1 MYSRPGSVSDTISH
15 AAPGYRRLVT
25 IVLVSLAIIA
35 SLIASAV
42 IGYRSVFAIGPEA
55 AGDCLPDCSTADITS
70 TPVSWDGPAQ
80 PGLSPNVISPMDP
93 AIGGNIESFGS
104 VAPQPQPQPEG
115 ADQTRSVYVWA
126 AFLCVSEYSDAESTY
141 LGYMPELLP
150 TEGGLNPASFS
161 YLDTNRRVEGLYYQ
175 ETDTDNR
182 RLVLELDEPL
192 EIDLTLFAGNMAF
205 PFAAST
211 TSELGPNARVWML
224 DSSLGWTPG
233 QPVLVVLGENFDMPM
248 SQAGQEEIS
257 HSQVGIFCDNSS
269 ETVWTANLVVGEA
282 SNSSTTYLGYLPSM
296 SPPEGQ
302 LDITTFTYDGVEYSI
317 RSLFYQEVGQARQLV
332 LSTDQQLPDELV
344 LEIGGMEYPVAD
356 SLKMGTDG
364 NIHGWRLESDLGWTE
379 DQRLEVSLLIPRR

>member
-1 MYSRPGSVSDTISH
+1 MYSRSGSVSDTISH
-15 AAPGYRRLVT
+15 AAPGYWRLGT
-25 IVLVSLAIIA
+25 IVLISLAIIA
-35 SLIASAV
+35 SVIASAV
-42 IGYRSVFAIGPEA
+42 IEYRSVFASGPEA
-55 AGDCLPDCSTADITS
+55 AGGCLPDCSTAGITS
-70 TPVSWDGPAQ
+70 TPMSWEGPAR
-80 PGLSPNVISPMDP
+80 PDLGPNVISPMDP

-104 VAPQPQPQPEG
+104 VAPQPQPQPAS
-115 ADQTRSVYVWA
+115 ADQPRSVHVWA

-175 ETDTDNR
+175 ETETNVQ
-182 RLVLELDEPL
+182 RLVLKLDEPL

-224 DSSLGWTPG
+224 DSSLGWAPG
-233 QPVLVVLGENFDMPM
+233 QPILVVLGENFDMPM
-248 SQAGQEEIS
+248 SQAGQEKIS

-296 SPPEGQ
+296 SSPEGQ
-302 LDITTFTYDGVEYSI
+302 LDITTFTHDGVEYSI
-317 RSLFYQEVGQARQLV
+317 RSLFYQEAGQVRQLV
-332 LSTDQQLPDELV
+332 LSTDRQLPDELV
-344 LEIGGMEYPVAD
+344 LEIDGREYSVAD
-356 SLKMGTDG
+356 SLKMGADG

-379 DQRLEVSLLIPRR
+379 DQRLEVSLLIPGE